1 MPRILGDDP
10 EGTVGRLKRL
20 RDEWWTLYTGFTDT
34 EDAAARYTALV
45 DESRAFLELNIEQ
58 GYFLLNLTNPN
69 CPETPETPLAK
80 KAENR
85 AREMDGLHTML
96 RISLLPPDRFWCF
109 RGYDPAK

>member
-10 EGTVGRLKRL
+10 EGTVIKLRSL
-20 RDEWWTLYTGFTDT
+20 RDEWWRLYTDFAGT
-34 EDAAARYTALV
+34 EDAVTRYAVLLEET
-45 DESRAFLELNIEQ
+45 RAFLEPNIDQ